1 MGPSGFRVLM
11 VLMLGLGALVVVIG
25 MTARDDA
32 LVLAGLTCGVIPIVV
47 RFFVGLLAPYLTA
60 PAKQDETGAGQAD
73 KQEAEP
79 VKNPND
85 HWADAETLEQAGVL
99 EADPQI
105 YLGRISDSSA
115 MIGLQSVRRL
125 MTFSNASL
133 DFYQSSVIPNALTCR
148 DNVLVF
154 ENDGLVCKA
163 VRDRRAQLGQK
174 VIVLDPFGRSGSTPD
189 RFNPL
194 DFMRPEGAPLV
205 ADAAMMADLLLAPYF
220 VRDLDP
226 QDARVARVLLQGLI
240 IHTYRNGKENGRHL
254 MAVRENLTLPSHR
267 FYPLLGELMDID
279 VTEGRI
285 SDIALSIMD
294 MSEERRGAILEA
306 CRDATAVFE
315 LGAIEKS
322 TRDTSFALEDIT
334 ERGASI
340 FVIGSP
346 PESYEDSLLAWC
358 RVVVGCLL
366 LLVSNRER
374 EHLPSYLVML
384 DRVETLGR
392 LVQLERLLGGGG
404 NSPAGLTLWPCF
416 SGVSAVMDVC
426 HNWENVVG
434 RSDVVQI
441 YGQDGAF
448 DLDWAANLTAMSR
461 FADTGKSSTQSDA
474 PVHLRSRDREA
485 MMKSVEVAR
494 MPSDE
499 QLLFC
504 KGLSPIRAARLQWAD
519 DDAFR
524 LLATRPPSF

>member
-1 MGPSGFRVLM
+1 MGPAGFRVLM

-25 MTARDDA
+25 MMARDDA
-32 LVLAGLTCGVIPIVV
+32 LVLAGLTCGVIPLIV
-47 RFFVGLLAPYLTA
+47 RLFVGLLAPYLGN
-60 PAKQDETGAGQAD
+60 PQRGEKQPEPSPL
-73 KQEAEP
+73 QEAAIARR
-79 VKNPND
+79 ND
-85 HWADAETLEQAGVL
+85 HWADEESLQQGGVL

-105 YLGRISDSSA
+105 YLARVADKSA

-125 MTFSNASL
+125 MTFSNASI
-133 DFYQSSVIPNALTCR
+133 DFYQSSVIPNALTTR
-148 DNVLVF
+148 DNLLVF

-189 RFNPL
+189 TFNPF
-194 DFMRPEGAPLV
+194 DFMRPEGAALI
-205 ADAAMMADLLLAPYF
+205 ADAAMIADLLLAPYF

-240 IHTYRNGKENGRHL
+240 IHTYRNQNESARHL
-254 MAVRENLTLPSHR
+254 TQMRHSLTLPSHR
-267 FYPLLGELMDID
+267 FYPLLGELIDID
-279 VTEGRI
+279 ATEGRI

-294 MSEERRGAILEA
+294 MSEDRREAILDA
-306 CRDATAVFE
+306 CRNATEVFE
-315 LGAIEKS
+315 LGSIENATS
-322 TRDTSFALEDIT
+322 STSFTLEDIT
-334 ERGASI
+334 VRGASI
-340 FVIGSP
+340 FIIGNP
-346 PESYEDSLLAWC
+346 PENYDETLLAWC
-358 RVVVGCLL
+358 RVMLGCFLL
-366 LLVSNRER
+366 LISSRDGR
-374 EHLPSYLVML
+374 QMPSYLVML

-404 NSPAGLTLWPCF
+404 GSNAGLTLWPCF

-448 DLDWAANLTAMSR
+448 DLDWAAGLTAMSR
-461 FADTGKSSTQSDA
+461 FADTGSRTGQSDA
-474 PVHLRSRDREA
+474 PVHLRGRDKEA

-494 MPSDE
+494 MSPSE

-504 KGLSPIRAARLQWAD
+504 KGLPPIRAARLQWAD

-524 LLATRPPSF
+524 LLATRPPTF